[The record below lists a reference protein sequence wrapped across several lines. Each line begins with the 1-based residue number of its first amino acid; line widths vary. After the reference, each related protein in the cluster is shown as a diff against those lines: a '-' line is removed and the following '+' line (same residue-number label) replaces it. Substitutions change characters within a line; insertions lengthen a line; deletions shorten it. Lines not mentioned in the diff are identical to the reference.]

1 MEKQYTVGSL
11 KQAINELEIRQKQE
25 KILLKEQLVETYE
38 SLKPSNILTNIIKDL
53 ASSENLKKEFINTAV
68 AVTTGFITKKV
79 IVGKSNN
86 QALKLV
92 GLALQFGITTLV
104 SKNYDAIK
112 EVVSQFINRMLGGK
126 EEIEE

>member
-1 MEKQYTVGSL
+1 MEKQYTVDSL
-11 KQAINELEIRQKQE
+11 RQAIKELEVRQKEE
-25 KILLKEQLVETYE
+25 KILLMEQLVVTYE

-53 ASSENLKKEFINTAV
+53 ASSENLKNEFINTAV

-92 GLALQFGITTLV
+92 GLALQFGITSLV

-112 EVVSQFINRMLGGK
+112 EVVSQFINRMLGEK
-126 EEIEE
+126 EEIEK

>member
-1 MEKQYTVGSL
+1 MEKQYTVDSL
-11 KQAINELEIRQKQE
+11 RQAINELEIRQKEE

-53 ASSENLKKEFINTAV
+53 TSSENLKNEFINTAV

-79 IVGKSNN
+79 IVGKSNS

-92 GLALQFGITTLV
+92 GLALQFGITTLI
-104 SKNYDAIK
+104 SKNYDTIK
-112 EVVSQFINRMLGGK
+112 EVVAQFINRMLSGK

>member
-1 MEKQYTVGSL
+1 MENQYTVDSL
-11 KQAINELEIRQKQE
+11 RQAIKELEVKQKE
-25 KILLKEQLVETYE
+25 ERVLLKEQLVVTYE
-38 SLKPSNILTNIIKDL
+38 SLKPSNILKNIIKDF
-53 ASSENLKKEFINTAV
+53 ASSENLKNEFVNTAV

-79 IVGKSNN
+79 IIGKSNN

-112 EVVSQFINRMLGGK
+112 EVVSQFINRMLEGK
-126 EEIEE
+126 GEIEE